1 MKARPR
7 GAENR
12 IVDVLNELFERH
24 GYAKVERIPVLG
36 RTGPDISINETKMV
50 IDVKSR
56 KSCPISMMHQFFVY
70 YSDGLCTIPVSRI
83 PELIRY
89 SPQPANSYSVTV
101 KNWLDHMDEWTKENE
116 PDGLSGIV
124 LHKPGLD
131 FDKAVLVF
139 YETDIER
146 FREIWKKQTKLH

>member
-12 IVDVLNELFERH
+12 IVDVLNELFKNY

-36 RTGPDISINETKMV
+36 RTGPDISINETKLV
-50 IDVKSR
+50 LDVKSR
-56 KSCPISMMHQFFVY
+56 KSCPISMMHQFFVIY
-70 YSDGLCTIPVSRI
+70 PNGLCTIPVSRL

-89 SPQPANSYSVTV
+89 RPQPSIDESSVTV
-101 KNWLDHMDEWTKENE
+101 EKWIIHMDDWTKENE

-139 YETDIER
+139 YEKDIER
-146 FREIWKKQTKLH
+146 FREIWKTKSH